1 MRSFISFS
9 GTSQRH
15 PTHSRQRLPA
25 RALLRLVFQQRGRDR
40 RFERLA
46 RTGGAGVLVVKGSPR
61 VVAATNSEL
70 AMSAVR
76 SDSVAMHFA
85 IGAFWALV
93 GAVVSRGLT
102 LASSV
107 LAGRLLG
114 TTGFGEVGMIQST
127 QGLFGVVAGAG
138 LGLAA
143 TKFVAESRSIDPA
156 KAGRCATLATT
167 IALISGTLMALV
179 LLVLSGVIGSSV
191 LNAPHLTVELQV
203 ATGLVLFGTINGVQ
217 TGALVGLGD
226 FHTLA
231 VLNSIRG
238 VCMMVFLI
246 AGIKLGGVLGGV
258 IGLVVTEAIA
268 ALANHIA
275 LRPLLSRAGPW
286 RDRNTWSE
294 LVMMCR
300 FGSLSLLGSSCIIA
314 AMWFANLVLVA
325 QPGGYASLGVFNA
338 AERWRQLLLFLPA
351 SFSPVILTLL
361 SNLHGANDPY
371 AYRRLFGLNLAVSL
385 AVVVV
390 PSIGIILCAS
400 SAMGLFGEEYRDG
413 RMTLVILSASSVAV
427 VLNNLL
433 GQILVS
439 KGAIMGRF
447 VLDVLLAAVLA
458 IASGLLIP
466 IYRDQGMALG
476 SLIAFGVTS
485 AVLIATTIYFMRPH
499 GNPR

>member
-1 MRSFISFS
+1 M
-9 GTSQRH
+9 
-15 PTHSRQRLPA
+15 
-25 RALLRLVFQQRGRDR
+25 
-40 RFERLA
+40 
-46 RTGGAGVLVVKGSPR
+46 LVVKGSPR

-70 AMSAVR
+70 AMSAVP
-76 SDSVAMHFA
+76 SDSVAMYFA

-143 TKFVAESRSIDPA
+143 TKFVAEFRSIDPA

-217 TGALVGLGD
+217 TGALIGFGD
-226 FHTLA
+226 FRTLA

-238 VCMMVFLI
+238 VCLCVLLV

-258 IGLVVTEAIA
+258 IGLVLTEAIA
-268 ALANHIA
+268 VVANHVA
-275 LRPLLSRAGPW
+275 LRRLLPETVAW
-286 RDRNTWSE
+286 QDRHAARRE
-294 LVMMCR
+294 LMMMCR
-300 FGSLSLLGSSCIIA
+300 FGVLSLLGSICTMS
-314 AMWFANLVLVA
+314 AMWFANVVLVA
-325 QPGGYASLGVFNA
+325 QPDGYASLGVFSA

-351 SFSPVILTLL
+351 SFSPVILTML
-361 SNLHGANDPY
+361 SSLHGTNDPN

-400 SAMGLFGEEYRDG
+400 SAMGLFGDEYRDG
-413 RMTLVILSASSVAV
+413 QMTLVILAASSVPV

-458 IASGLLIP
+458 IASWLLIP

-476 SLIAFGVTS
+476 SLIAFAVT
-485 AVLIATTIYFMRPH
+485 AAALIATTIYLMRPH